1 MIVHRIKKEIE
12 VTHTFTILQYVV
24 AFFVLLTVVSV
35 MFPVVF
41 YVELALAA
49 SSLGWVLSIIFNDA
63 FNTNE

>member
-1 MIVHRIKKEIE
+1 
-12 VTHTFTILQYVV
+12 
-24 AFFVLLTVVSV
+24 